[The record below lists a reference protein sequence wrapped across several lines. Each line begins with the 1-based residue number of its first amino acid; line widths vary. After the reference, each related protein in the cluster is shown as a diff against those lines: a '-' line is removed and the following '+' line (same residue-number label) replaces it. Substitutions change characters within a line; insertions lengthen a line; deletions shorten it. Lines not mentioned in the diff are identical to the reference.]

1 MPRIKVLGCSGGI
14 GGGRQTTSFL
24 IDGDVLLDAGSG
36 VLGLSL
42 DELAKIDH
50 VLLTHAHLDHVLA
63 LPLLLDA
70 AGESRT
76 APVTVYAIPEVLAT
90 LREHLFNNRIWPDFT
105 RIPSVDAPFVRFEPV
120 LLGQVLSLDSR
131 SFVAWP
137 VQHSVPACAWE
148 IRASKTLLFSGDTN
162 GHPDFWR
169 RIAVLEPDDLVLI
182 ETSFPDAQSDLAQM
196 SGHYHPAALAR
207 DWHAAGS
214 QASLWISHLK
224 PGSEDEISQQITA
237 ALAGVSVNFLQAGL
251 VFEL

>member
-1 MPRIKVLGCSGGI
+1 MPCVKILGCSGGI

-24 IDGDVLLDAGSG
+24 IDEDVLLDAGSG

-42 DELAKIDH
+42 DELTKINH

-70 AGESRT
+70 AAESRT
-76 APVTVYAIPEVLAT
+76 APVTVYALPEVLAT

-120 LLGQVLSLDSR
+120 RMGQVLTLDGR
-131 SFVAWP
+131 TFATCP
-137 VQHSVPACAWE
+137 VHHSVPTCAWE
-148 IRASKTLLFSGDTN
+148 IRASKTLIFSGDTH

-169 RIAVLEPDDLVLI
+169 RVAELKHDDLVLV
-182 ETSFPDAQSDLAQM
+182 ETSFPDAQSGLARI

-207 DWHAAGS
+207 DWRAAGP
-214 QASLWISHLK
+214 QADLWISHLK
-224 PGSEDEISQQITA
+224 PGSEDEIGQQIVA
-237 ALAGVSVNFLQAGL
+237 ALAGISVNFLYAGL
-251 VFEL
+251 IFEL